1 MSAIDAAGAIRAQ
14 AVPSRYPVNLRLT
27 VPFVPQSFFVT
38 FIVGS
43 ERRGPQ
49 RLREERA
56 RHPVNTWG
64 NLATIVSLWAV
75 FNIAVLF
82 VALVAAQI

>member
-1 MSAIDAAGAIRAQ
+1 MSAIDAAGAIRANT
-14 AVPSRYPVNLRLT
+14 APGHYPVNLRLT
-27 VPFVPQSFFVT
+27 VPFLPRSFFIT

-64 NLATIVSLWAV
+64 NVTTLVTLWV
-75 FNIAVLF
+75 MFNVAALF
-82 VALVAAQI
+82 VALVATHL

>member
-1 MSAIDAAGAIRAQ
+1 MSAIDAAGAIRAN
-14 AVPSRYPVNLRLT
+14 AIPSRYPVNLRLT
-27 VPFVPQSFFVT
+27 VPFLPRPFFVT
-38 FIVGS
+38 FIAGA

-49 RLREERA
+49 RLREERT

-64 NLATIVSLWAV
+64 NLTTLVSLWGV
-75 FNIAVLF
+75 FNVAALF